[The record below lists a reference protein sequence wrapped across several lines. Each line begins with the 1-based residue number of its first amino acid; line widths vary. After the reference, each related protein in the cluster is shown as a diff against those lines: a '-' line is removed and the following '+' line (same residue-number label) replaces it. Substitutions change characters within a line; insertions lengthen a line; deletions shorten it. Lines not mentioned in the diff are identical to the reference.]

1 MNDVLYDKWNKK
13 LDNLNNL
20 NTKHKKTALQ
30 TNKFY
35 MCIKNV
41 TTKYKLR
48 YLNCDLIMENPIKQY
63 IQDLII
69 DTINAVKHLDTTIHI
84 TLSHKTISQIK
95 NETQETFY
103 TKYC

>member
-1 MNDVLYDKWNKK
+1 MKFCNMNDILYDKWNKK
-13 LDNLNNL
+13 LDILHNL

-48 YLNCDLIMENPIKQY
+48 YLNYDVIIDNPIKQY

-69 DTINAVKHLDTTIHI
+69 GTVNAVTRLDTMIHI
-84 TLSHKTISQIK
+84 ALSHKKISQIK
-95 NETQETFY
+95 NETQ
-103 TKYC
+103 

>member
-1 MNDVLYDKWNKK
+1 MNDILYDKWNKK
-13 LDNLNNL
+13 LDILHNL

-41 TTKYKLR
+41 TTNYRLR
-48 YLNCDLIMENPIKQY
+48 YSSYDLIMDNPIKQN

-69 DTINAVKHLDTTIHI
+69 DTVNAVTRLDTTIHI
-84 TLSHKTISQIK
+84 ALSHKKISQIK
-95 NETQETFY
+95 NETQQTFY
-103 TKYC
+103 TKDY